1 MRVLLCDTKYSGK
14 EYIYINMYVFCN
26 TICMKFN
33 NIQGSLPMFK
43 NVELNILT
51 ANQFTGSIPTEYG
64 LLENW
69 TELHFNLGITGTAP
83 TE

>member
-64 LLENW
+64 LLG
-69 TELHFNLGITGTAP
+69 NLNHNFGITGTAP